1 MRQVFFIT
9 DDRMTAM
16 IWQGSHLISKY
27 EFIERESAEVAEY
40 LEKSKNIVSSI
51 IVDVLEEEITLTT
64 IPHVKLHERKFLID
78 RALTRLHRGADFS
91 TAKIVGREKNKRRD
105 DRLLVSGMT
114 SNQPLI
120 SWLDL
125 FNKHGVLIKGVY
137 SLPLL
142 TGNILKVLKVKKG
155 LTLLVSRQSKKF
167 IRQSIFKDGK
177 LFYSRNIPA
186 SQNLDIN
193 SFASDL
199 QKTKKYLE
207 NQKLL
212 VTEDSVN
219 VLILS
224 SDRFYSQLAGLD
236 ELLPDMDIA
245 YVQHDDLRKTLA
257 IKSEF
262 PIAGQEIFSSLL
274 LGALT
279 ENHYGRVADLARY
292 KNKIRENQINYLSVA
307 AAFILIMLTSKFYID
322 IDVLDYKVEGI
333 EEQISVLKRH
343 NDRLE
348 NNLSKLPAKAQQMK
362 VFVDNISDVKQ
373 VAKNGMKTSMVAIS
387 QIFSAYKNISLLNV
401 KWSVNPAEHTSNS
414 NKRSGSKRRTNS
426 KVPSGGHVLE
436 LKVALDFSDLTN
448 QNASRVVERFLGSLQ
463 GLKSVKTAIVTK
475 KAIRASSSDRMRGEF
490 SNNTKSQ
497 SELSLTL
504 HMEEVSNAS

>member
-40 LEKSKNIVSSI
+40 LEKSKDIVSSI

-64 IPHVKLHERKFLID
+64 IPHVKFHERKFLID

-114 SNQPLI
+114 SNQPLT

-125 FNKHGVLIKGVY
+125 FNKHGVFIKGVY

-212 VTEDSVN
+212 MTEDSVN
-219 VLILS
+219 VLIVS
-224 SDRFYSQLAGLD
+224 SERFYTQLTGLD

-245 YVQHDDLRKTLA
+245 YVQHNDLRKTLA

-262 PIAGQEIFSSLL
+262 TVAGQEIFSSLL
-274 LGALT
+274 LGSLT
-279 ENHYGRVADLARY
+279 ENHYGRVADLERY
-292 KNKIRENQINYLSVA
+292 KNKIRENRINYISVA
-307 AAFILIMLTSKFYID
+307 VAFILIMVTSRFYID
-322 IDVLDYKVEGI
+322 IDVLGYKVEGI

-362 VFVDNISDVKQ
+362 VFVDNVSDVKQ

-387 QIFSAYKNISLLNV
+387 QVFSAYKNISLLNV
-401 KWSVNPAEHTSNS
+401 KWSINPAEHASNS
-414 NKRSGSKRRTNS
+414 NKRSGYKRQASSRAT
-426 KVPSGGHVLE
+426 PGGHVLE

-448 QNASRVVERFLGSLQ
+448 QNASRIVESFMGSLQ

-475 KAIRASSSDRMRGEF
+475 KAIRASSSDHMRGEF
-490 SNNTKSQ
+490 SNNRKSQ

-504 HMEEVSNAS
+504 HMEEASNAI